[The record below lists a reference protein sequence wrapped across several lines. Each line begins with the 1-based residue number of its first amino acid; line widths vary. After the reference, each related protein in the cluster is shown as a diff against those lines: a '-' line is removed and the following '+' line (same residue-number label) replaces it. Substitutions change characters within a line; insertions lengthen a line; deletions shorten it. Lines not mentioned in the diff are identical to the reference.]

1 MRAHRILLTT
11 LLNGAVLAPAPNAP
25 AHSGPAGVAVKQE
38 TVISLGPDTIAVEY
52 VTELNRAGAFLETL
66 RMDTN
71 GDGRLAPEEQKR
83 YFGELKKALPAALE
97 LRINDKEVPLEQIGE
112 VKLSMPFRKLY
123 RYEAPAPAGW
133 IDGATIEFHN
143 DNYLDFPGEITLY
156 IDPANIA
163 DVTYNSLWDE
173 QASAAR
179 SIALAPGLPP
189 VAQERDVVFR
199 YRRGSGNVDP
209 PEGWTPAGAVGD
221 RSGAT
226 EETARNGQ
234 AVTAAV
240 MLGGAALLAGAI
252 VILGRAR
259 RVGTGQL
266 ALTAGV
272 VMVAATGAIGLNY
285 ASLPAWTSPAGRPDD
300 VQAAQIFRD
309 LHGGIYR
316 AFDARTESG
325 VYDTLARSLTG
336 EILDDVYNEVYEAM
350 RMRTG
355 GSTKFQVRR
364 VKPISTQILPAD
376 DVDAS
381 AFRVRYR
388 WRVYGT
394 VTHYT
399 HTHARFNEYEALYLV
414 TRHGGAWRIA
424 GSEVRQ
430 HRRLRIGQT

>member
-1 MRAHRILLTT
+1 MLAHRITFATLLT
-11 LLNGAVLAPAPNAP
+11 GAILAAAPNAL

-38 TVISLGPDTIAVEY
+38 TVLSLRPDVIAVEF

-71 GDGRLAPEEQKR
+71 RDGRLAPEEQTH
-83 YFGELKKALPAALE
+83 YFHELEKALPAALE
-97 LRINDKEVPLEQIGE
+97 LRINDQEVPLKQVGE
-112 VKLSMPFRKLY
+112 VELSMPFRKLY
-123 RYEAPAPAGW
+123 RYEAPAPADW
-133 IDGATIEFHN
+133 ADGATVEFHN

-156 IDPANIA
+156 VDPSEIA

-173 QASAAR
+173 QANAAR
-179 SIALAPGLPP
+179 SIALAPGMPP

-199 YRRGSGNVDP
+199 YRRGEGNVDP
-209 PEGWTPAGAVGD
+209 PEGWTPATTDGEEGGGD
-221 RSGAT
+221 AT
-226 EETARNGQ
+226 TARNGQ
-234 AVTAAV
+234 AVTAGV
-240 MLGGAALLAGAI
+240 MLTGAALLAGTI

-259 RVGTGQL
+259 RVRTGRL
-266 ALTAGV
+266 AVTAGA
-272 VMVAATGAIGLNY
+272 VMLLATGAIGLNY
-285 ASLPAWTSPAGRPDD
+285 ASLPVWAPRVGRPDD

-316 AFDARTESG
+316 AFESRTEG
-325 VYDTLARSLTG
+325 GIYDTLACSVTG
-336 EILDDVYNEVYEAM
+336 EMLDDVYNEVYEAM

-355 GSTKFQVRR
+355 GPTKFQVRR
-364 VKPISTQILPAD
+364 VKPIATHILPAN
-376 DVDAS
+376 DVGSA

-414 TRHGGAWRIA
+414 TREAGAWRIA